1 LHQCR
6 WFLPSRH
13 DVEPF
18 VIGGGSPT
26 GLVTVIAVA
35 PSLSGAALLGA
46 VLGLFAIVALLVA
59 PRSKRPAS
67 ALAWIMVITFVP
79 VLGLLLYLVLGSP
92 QLPQQRHRKQQHI
105 DQLFTDRS
113 RVLGE
118 TTDYPGAPTW
128 LPRLARL
135 NQTLGAMPLV
145 EGNSAT
151 LLTDFDD
158 QLAGLV
164 HAVRKARRYVHVEFY
179 ILSYDES
186 TAPFFAA
193 LADALRRGVIVR
205 VLLDHLGS
213 RGYPG
218 YRRACAELD
227 RMGASWRLML
237 PVQPW
242 RGRYQRPDLRNH
254 RKLLVIDGEVGFV
267 GSLNLIEPGYQ
278 KKGKGRHRLQWHD
291 LLAEVRGPI
300 VREVDAVFATDWYS
314 ETDELLTGDDAP
326 APQSLVHGAL
336 LAQVCPSGPAFSTE
350 NNLAL
355 FNTLLY
361 QAEHR
366 VSITSPYFVP
376 DESLLAAITTA
387 TRRGVH
393 VELFVSEIGDQ
404 FFVYHSQHSYYA
416 DLLAAGVR
424 IYLYPAP
431 FILHAKHVT
440 IDEDVAVVGS
450 SNMDIR
456 SFQLNFE
463 VMLTISGR
471 TFVDELRTVEDGYR
485 LISRELIGQEWKQR
499 TRRHRML
506 DDLTRL
512 TSSLQ

>member
-1 LHQCR
+1 M
-6 WFLPSRH
+6 
-13 DVEPF
+13 
-18 VIGGGSPT
+18 
-26 GLVTVIAVA
+26 IAVA

-46 VLGLFAIVALLVA
+46 VLGMFAIVALLVA

-79 VLGLLLYLVLGSP
+79 VLGLLLYLLLGSP
-92 QLPQQRHRKQQHI
+92 QLPKHRRDKQQQI

-113 RVLGE
+113 RVLTG
-118 TTDYPGAPTW
+118 TTDHLDAPAW
-128 LPRLARL
+128 LPPLARL
-135 NQTLGAMPLV
+135 NQALGAMPLL

-151 LLTDFDD
+151 LLTGFDH
-158 QLAGLV
+158 QMAKLV
-164 HAVRKARRYVHVEFY
+164 EAVSNARHYVHVEFY
-179 ILSYDES
+179 ILSYDQR
-186 TAPFFAA
+186 TAPFFTA
-193 LADALRRGVIVR
+193 LAEAIRRGVTVR

-213 RGYPG
+213 RSYPG
-218 YRRACAELD
+218 YNRARTELD

-237 PVQPW
+237 PIQPLH
-242 RGRYQRPDLRNH
+242 GRYQRPDLRNH
-254 RKLLVIDGEVGFV
+254 RKLLVVDGEVGFV

-278 KKGKGRHRLQWHD
+278 KGGHARGRLQWHD

-314 ETDELLTGDDAP
+314 ETEELLTSKHAP
-326 APQSLVHGAL
+326 VTYSPARGRL
-336 LAQVCPSGPAFSTE
+336 LAQICPSGPAFSTE

-387 TRRGVH
+387 ARRGVQ

-404 FFVYHSQHSYYA
+404 FFVYHAQHSYYT

-431 FILHAKHVT
+431 FILHAKHLS
-440 IDEDVAVVGS
+440 IDEDVAVIGS

-456 SFQLNFE
+456 SFQLDLE
-463 VMLTISGR
+463 LMLTISGR
-471 TFVDELRTVEDGYR
+471 TFVEELRTVEDGYR
-485 LISRELIGQEWKQR
+485 LISRELTGQEWNRR
-499 TRRHRML
+499 TRSHRML